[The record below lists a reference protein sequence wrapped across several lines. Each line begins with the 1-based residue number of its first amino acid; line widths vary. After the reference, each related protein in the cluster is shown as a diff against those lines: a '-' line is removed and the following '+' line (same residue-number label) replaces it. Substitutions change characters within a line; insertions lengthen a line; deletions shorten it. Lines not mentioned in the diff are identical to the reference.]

1 MRSSQ
6 VRVLQ
11 VAAVLL
17 TPTSAVWAADVTPH
31 GDNFTITANATIAA
45 GSYSIADADGN
56 GAIHISGDDI
66 TVDFQGAEIV
76 GSGPDQAP
84 DSFAGTGLVITGSG
98 ITVKNVKVRGYK
110 VGILAR
116 DAPGLVI
123 EDADLS
129 DNYRRRLK
137 STPQREAL
145 SDWIS
150 PHRNDDGQWRRFY
163 GAALYVERSDR
174 VTVRRIRVRNG
185 QNGIILDR
193 VNDAKIYD
201 NDCSFLSGWGLA
213 LWRSSR
219 NAISRNALD
228 FCVRGYSHGVYNRGQ
243 DSAGILL
250 FEQNND
256 NVIAENSATHGGDGL
271 FGYGGRESMAGSGRT
286 GNNGN
291 LIIGNDFSYA
301 AAHGLEMT
309 FSFDNRILKNRLT
322 GNAVCGIWGGYSQDM
337 LIAGN
342 TIENNGQAGYG
353 SERGGINIEHG
364 RGNVINHNVFRGNAC
379 GVYLWS
385 DADTRLMREPWV
397 KANHQGSI
405 ENTIGHNVFS
415 GDPVGVQLRR
425 TIKTRLISNTMKEV
439 ERPVDA
445 DEESKPEINN
455 ALAVAWKAPDDYP
468 VHGQTRPVGARA
480 ALAGRE
486 KIVLTEWG
494 PYDFVGSAVVPERVA
509 AGAEADLRVLAPGG
523 EFKVTGVDGQVTVSP
538 MTGTLPAIL
547 KVATDDDGVQAFR
560 VDVDAAGQ
568 PLSASGHLF
577 KADWTVRFFAWNPGT
592 DPRKHAESWKR
603 RTSGPWLDELQV
615 RTLDFDW
622 ALGGPTRQVPPDQF
636 GTVATT
642 TVSLPEGLWTLR
654 AVSDDGIRVWI
665 DDQLV
670 IEDWTWHPAKED
682 RVTVPLQAGVHTIRI
697 EHFEIDGYA
706 RLALLMEPAADGS
719 E

>member
-1 MRSSQ
+1 MRSPK
-6 VRVLQ
+6 VRVLR

-17 TPTSAVWAADVTPH
+17 APGMTVWAADVRPR
-31 GDNFTITANATIAA
+31 GDNFAITSDATIAP
-45 GSYSIADADGN
+45 GSYAITDADGN
-56 GAIHISGDDI
+56 GAIHISGDNL

-76 GSGPDQAP
+76 GSGPDQRP
-84 DSFAGTGLVITGSG
+84 DAFAGTGIVVTGTG
-98 ITVKNVKVRGYK
+98 VTVRNVKVRGYK

-116 DAPGLVI
+116 EASGLVI

-129 DNYRRRLK
+129 DNYRRRLR
-137 STPQREAL
+137 STPRREAL

-150 PHRNDDGQWRRFY
+150 PHQNDEGQWRRFY
-163 GAALYVERSDR
+163 GAGLYVERSDR
-174 VTVRRIRVRNG
+174 VTVRRVRVRNG

-193 VNDAKIYD
+193 VNEAKIYD

-213 LWRSSR
+213 LWRSNR
-219 NAISRNALD
+219 NVISRNALD

-256 NVIAENSATHGGDGL
+256 NVIAENSATHCGDGL
-271 FGYGGRESMAGSGRT
+271 FAYGGRESLAGTGRT

-301 AAHGLEMT
+301 AAHGLELT

-322 GNAVCGIWGGYSQDM
+322 GNAICGIWGGYSQDT

-342 TIENNGQAGYG
+342 TIEDNGEAGYG

-379 GVYLWS
+379 GVFLWS
-385 DADTRLMREPWV
+385 DADTRLMTEPWV
-397 KANHQGSI
+397 QANHRGSTDNI
-405 ENTIGHNVFS
+405 IGHNVFS
-415 GDPVGVQLRR
+415 GDRVGVQLRK
-425 TIKTRLISNTMKEV
+425 TTQTRLISNTMKNV
-439 ERPVDA
+439 ERPLDA
-445 DEESKPEINN
+445 DEESKPRIDN
-455 ALAVAWKAPDDYP
+455 ALAVTWKAPDDYP
-468 VHGQTRPVGARA
+468 VYGQTRPVGARA
-480 ALAGRE
+480 SLRGRE

-494 PYDFVGSAVVPERVA
+494 PYDFVGSVVVPERVMT
-509 AGAEADLRVLAPGG
+509 GAKVDLRLLAPGG
-523 EFKVTGVDGQVTVSP
+523 EFKVTGVAGQVTVSP

-547 KVATDDDGVQAFR
+547 NVATDVDGVQAFR
-560 VDVDAAGQ
+560 VDLDAAGQ
-568 PLSASGHLF
+568 PLSVTGYLF
-577 KADWTVRFFAWNPGT
+577 KADWTVRFFAWNPAT
-592 DPRKHAESWKR
+592 DPRQHPENWKR
-603 RTSGPWLDELQV
+603 RAAGPWLEELRVQ
-615 RTLDFDW
+615 TIDFDW
-622 ALGGPTRQVPPDQF
+622 ALGGPSRQVPPDQF

-642 TVSLPEGLWTLR
+642 TVSLPEGLWTIR
-654 AVSDDGIRVWI
+654 TISDDGIRVWI
-665 DDQLV
+665 DDQLI

-682 RVTVPLQAGVHTIRI
+682 RVTVPLQAGVHALRI

-706 RLALLMEPAADGS
+706 RLALFLEPATDGH